1 MVPIPPTG
9 RRYVGHRSVRLGDI
23 DASGALRLDAVA
35 RYAQDVANDDSHDA
49 GLDNANS
56 WVVRRMAI
64 EVVQPPAFREGLTLT
79 TFCSGVG
86 RRWAERRTSIVGADG
101 GRVEVAA
108 LWVHLDPLTGV
119 PARFPANF
127 DELYLE
133 AAQGR
138 TVSAKLVHDET
149 VADTA
154 TSASWPVRAADLD
167 LLGHVNNAVYWAI
180 VEEWLGDGERHDRR
194 GLRAEIEYRNPLAPP
209 ATPVLA
215 QVERDTGAD
224 LWLHGAD
231 PDTVVYATARIRVSD
246 TVLTARGRPG
256 ATVGR
261 PVALA
266 GLAGRR

>member
-1 MVPIPPTG
+1 MSEATATMVPIPPTG

-49 GLDNANS
+49 ELENANS

-64 EVVQPPAFREGLTLT
+64 EVVQPPAFREGLRLT

-138 TVSAKLVHDET
+138 TVSAKLVHDE
-149 VADTA
+149 AIA
-154 TSASWPVRAADLD
+154 ASAEAEPWPVRAADLD

-180 VEEWLGDGERHDRR
+180 VEEWLAGRSRG
-194 GLRAEIEYRNPLAPP
+194 GLRAEIEYRTPLAPP
-209 ATPVLA
+209 ASAELSRLDRA
-215 QVERDTGAD
+215 TGAD
-224 LWLHGAD
+224 LWLHGSGAD
-231 PDTVVYATARIRVSD
+231 APVYATARV
-246 TVLTARGRPG
+246 RG
-256 ATVGR
+256 V
-261 PVALA
+261 
-266 GLAGRR
+266 